1 MLASVGGK
9 ITSPVSPPWLQSGS
23 VTLATGAALPAGA
36 TDALAEA
43 LPDALAEA
51 LPDALTTALA
61 ASGVTPD
68 DAAPGGAL
76 LGVVEHA
83 ASQRHILLT
92 SRTPRL

>member
-9 ITSPVSPPWLQSGS
+9 ITSPVNAPWLQSGS
-23 VTLATGAALPAGA
+23 VTLAAGAALSAGA
-36 TDALAEA
+36 TDADAAA
-43 LPDALAEA
+43 LTDALADA
-51 LPDALTTALA
+51 LADALTVDEA
-61 ASGVTPD
+61 APD

-83 ASQRHILLT
+83 ASQRHTLLT